1 MSTTTRTLAVALLI
15 GLVAT
20 AVGFADVAG
29 PRLEGTA
36 TLRGGET
43 ITGLIQMAQLG
54 LVEGGEIGSRVPD
67 GGHIAIRSG
76 DEVRKVPA
84 TDIAAIDVQWAQTGT
99 EEAPRWKIQQLNVT
113 TTSGEVVTG
122 TPTWVVHVTTLDIE
136 EADGTRRRV
145 FAFPPTG
152 TGFTPDNLMVKLTLG
167 EAAPAEAEAAP
178 AEAEAAPAEEE
189 AAPAEA
195 ETAPA
200 EAAPAEEEAA
210 PAEEEAAPA
219 EAEAAPAEEEAAP
232 AEEEAAPAEEEAAPA
247 EEEAAPAEAEAAPA
261 EAEAAAPA
269 PEATVAIAAQPTV
282 DTLPEGAVFA
292 SGQPAIITFE
302 ITNPATGE
310 PMKVRFLIVPLP
322 AQ

>member
-20 AVGFADVAG
+20 AAAFADVAG

-43 ITGLIQMAQLG
+43 ITGLIQIAQLG
-54 LVEGGEIGSRVPD
+54 LVEGAEIGSRVPD

-76 DEVRKVPA
+76 DGVSKVSA
-84 TDIAAIDVQWAQTGT
+84 TDIAAIDVEWAQTGT
-99 EEAPRWKIQQLNVT
+99 EEEERWKIQKLTVT
-113 TTSGEVVTG
+113 TRDGTVVTG
-122 TPTWVVHVTTLDIE
+122 TPTWVVHVTTLTIE
-136 EADGTRRRV
+136 QPDGTSRRI

-152 TGFTPDNLMVKLTLG
+152 TGFTPDNLMTRLTLG
-167 EAAPAEAEAAP
+167 EAPAEAETP
-178 AEAEAAPAEEE
+178 PAEEE
-189 AAPAEA
+189 AAPAE
-195 ETAPA
+195 A

-232 AEEEAAPAEEEAAPA
+232 TEQEAAPAEQEAAPA
-247 EEEAAPAEAEAAPA
+247 ETEPAPAEAETAPAEAEAAPA
-261 EAEAAAPA
+261 EEAAAAPA
-269 PEATVAIAAQPTV
+269 PETTVSIAAQPTV
-282 DTLPEGAVFA
+282 EALPEGAVFA
-292 SGQPAIITFE
+292 AGEPAVVTFE

-322 AQ
+322 VQ